1 MKASFS
7 RILAINLFILLGVA
21 VALRIYDKASF
32 DDASSNGIEGFA
44 FTMGFAFAIFAQFFA
59 NGLLG
64 LIARSET
71 VKQSF
76 WTAALVTL
84 LIGFGACVGGSLSY

>member
-7 RILAINLFILLGVA
+7 RILTINLAILLGVA
-21 VALRIYDKASF
+21 AALRIH
-32 DDASSNGIEGFA
+32 DDGSQNGLEGFG
-44 FTMGFAFAIFAQFFA
+44 FIMGLAWAIALQFFL

-64 LIARSET
+64 LIARSQEAR
-71 VKQSF
+71 QSF

-84 LIGFGACVGGSLSY
+84 LIGFGTCVGGSFTY